1 MKAKVLAIFVTILV
15 AMTVVQT
22 AVADG
27 GIDLKIPCALPGN
40 LKFGLPW
47 TNVIANELFHTGSDY
62 TCNQGTPI
70 EAPVKGKIILIQENW
85 QGYKGWEVFLNIGL
99 DSNNQPINIFYA
111 HLLDAN
117 GLAVGQIVEVGT
129 VIGHTNG
136 CNFDMT
142 NCHLHVGYAN
152 IDPSE
157 FYRFD
162 LYQSDGEK
170 GWADPAHVPAVA
182 KTVDGIAIKVG
193 DQLRT
198 SSNGI
203 QVNTMGPDGKWS
215 QGQAP
220 QIGFQVSWNIIIPV
234 GALGFLVLFTYKRP
248 EVVFGVTGELM
259 FRVRDRLFMP
269 RVKRDVE
276 DEHGWLWAI
285 SEGIRMG
292 MRWWLVSVVFVFLA
306 APYALLVVR
315 MLFNKTLTSSIQIPT
330 GFVLLLIP
338 AYFVNLTIIRLL
350 NRGDRLAEKRQY
362 RPVSRLGWIVT
373 VVAFMFVISL
383 GNQLINAKIAQAVAA
398 AGGNPSKASS
408 FLTGLPDLVG
418 DLGSSLGLN
427 KTLTKQ
433 VATAAVDKYTLITDG
448 WAKIKA
454 ICGDIGCKDP
464 ALLYSIWVSESGK
477 VDCTASKADPLSTGP
492 GTCRSTQGA
501 LGACQFIPGT
511 WAIYGNGNLDDIW
524 ELGTCIPAMNKMVG
538 ALNLYDQPDRI
549 SFANRF
555 SAQDGGSCWNC
566 GKDGYDQA
574 LRVWDLWQTMK
585 GM

>member
-1 MKAKVLAIFVTILV
+1 MKAKALAIFVTILV
-15 AMTVVQT
+15 AMSMVGSVLAQGSVKYDEFAFSAYSDAYLRNEMRVYNT
-22 AVADG
+22 AETNPWKIPADG
-27 GIDLKIPCALPGN
+27 YEHSFNQYFSGKDSFSGYETASGQTGGGICDVASRFAQVAVDFGMSRRQDTPGH
-40 LKFGLPW
+40 
-47 TNVIANELFHTGSDY
+47 A
-62 TCNQGTPI
+62 
-70 EAPVKGKIILIQENW
+70 APVAGVAESNLTTIWDPGQDLWITNNTGHDLYIH
-85 QGYKGWEVFLNIGL
+85 WEVIGTTSVRMWV
-99 DSNNQPINIFYA
+99 DENSS
-111 HLLDAN
+111 
-117 GLAVGQIVEVGT
+117 T
-129 VIGHTNG
+129 TNSQG
-136 CNFDMT
+136 M
-142 NCHLHVGYAN
+142 
-152 IDPSE
+152 
-157 FYRFD
+157 
-162 LYQSDGEK
+162 Q
-170 GWADPAHVPAVA
+170 
-182 KTVDGIAIKVG
+182 IKVG
-193 DQLRT
+193 NQLRPGT
-198 SSNGI
+198 DGI
-203 QVNTMGPDGKWS
+203 QVNTMGPDGQWS
-215 QGQAP
+215 QGQPP
-220 QIGFQVSWNIIIPV
+220 QIGFQVPWGLIIPV
-234 GALGFLVLFTYKRP
+234 GAIGILVFAFKRP

-269 RVKRDVE
+269 RTKKE
-276 DEHGWLWAI
+276 GESEHGWLWAI

-292 MRWWLVSVVFVFLA
+292 MRWWLVSIVFVFLA

-398 AGGNPSKASS
+398 AGGNPTLASNS
-408 FLTGLPDLVG
+408 FLAGLPDVLG
-418 DLGSSLGLN
+418 NLGSSFGLN
-427 KTLTKQ
+427 KTMTKQ
-433 VATAAVDKYTLITDG
+433 VARAAVDRFELITDG

-501 LGACQFIPGT
+501 LGACQFIPST
-511 WAIYGNGNLDDIW
+511 WAIYGNGNPNDIW
-524 ELGTCIPAMNKMVG
+524 ELPTCIPAMNKMVG

-549 SFANRF
+549 AFARRF
-555 SAQDGGSCWNC
+555 SAKDGGSCWNC
-566 GKDGYDQA
+566 SDEGYYQA
-574 LRVWDLWQTMK
+574 LRVWDLWQMMK